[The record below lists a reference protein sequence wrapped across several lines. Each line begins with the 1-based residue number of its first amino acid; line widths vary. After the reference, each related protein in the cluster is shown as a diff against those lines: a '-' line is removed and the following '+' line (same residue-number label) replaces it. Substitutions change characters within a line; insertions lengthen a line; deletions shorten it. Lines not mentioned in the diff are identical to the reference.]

1 MRKKATPA
9 ARRRRTLSSTI
20 GGVPRLIIQV
30 CAFNE
35 ERTLADTLRALPRE
49 VTGFEEVR
57 VLVVDDGSTDATAEV
72 ARRAGADVVVRHPGN
87 QGLARAFMTAIGAS
101 VAAGADVIVH
111 TDADNQYDA
120 RDIAVLV
127 SPIHEGRADVVVG
140 ARPIE
145 SIRHFSLAKRLLQR
159 AGSAVVRSLSRTRVQ
174 DAPSGFRAY
183 TRDAALRLN
192 VFNSFSYTLETL
204 IQAGRG
210 NLRVVNVPVR
220 VNPPTRQSR
229 LARGSAHYV
238 LRSSLAIIGAYVA
251 YRPVRLFAAI
261 GAVFLLPAGV
271 LAGRYLVLMSQGA
284 GKGHVQGV
292 IVASALGACGVFM
305 LAIGAI
311 AHLLS
316 VNRRLL
322 EEIRYLERVRRA
334 DGAGGTGSEVGADG
348 GADVL
353 ARVVVRPGVSVP
365 HPDALEASNGNPA
378 ETGAAMS
385 TLDR

>member
-1 MRKKATPA
+1 MAV
-9 ARRRRTLSSTI
+9 L
-20 GGVPRLIIQV
+20 VIQI

-35 ERTLADTLRALPRE
+35 AKTLGEALRALPRH
-49 VTGFEEVR
+49 VPGFDEVR
-57 VLVVDDGSTDATAEV
+57 WLVVDDGSTDDTAAE
-72 ARRAGADVVVRHPGN
+72 ADRAGADLVVRHTGN
-87 QGLARAFMTAIGAS
+87 QGLARAFMTAIEAS
-101 VAAGADVIVH
+101 VSAGADVIVH

-120 RDIAVLV
+120 RDIARLV
-127 SPIHEGRADVVVG
+127 TPIVEGGADVVVG

-145 SIRHFSLAKRLLQR
+145 SIRHFSWSKRVLQR
-159 AGSAVVRSLSRTRVQ
+159 VGSAVVRSLSRTEVQ

-220 VNPPTRQSR
+220 VNPPTRRSR
-229 LARGSAHYV
+229 LARGTLHYV
-238 LRSSLAIIGAYVA
+238 ARSAAAIVGAYVA
-251 YRPVRLFAAI
+251 YRPVRLFTAI
-261 GAVFLLPAGV
+261 AAVFLIPAVG
-271 LAGRYLVLMSQGA
+271 LAARYAVFMGQGA
-284 GKGHVQGV
+284 GKGHVQSV

-322 EEIRYLERVRRA
+322 EEIRYLERVRRVGS
-334 DGAGGTGSEVGADG
+334 GAVTP
-348 GADVL
+348 
-353 ARVVVRPGVSVP
+353 RVVVRPGGGVHANDASVNVRAGCR
-365 HPDALEASNGNPA
+365 ALDSTDSNAPVRVEAGSDSAG
-378 ETGAAMS
+378 
-385 TLDR
+385 

>member
-1 MRKKATPA
+1 M
-9 ARRRRTLSSTI
+9 
-20 GGVPRLIIQV
+20 PRLVIQI
-30 CAFNE
+30 CAYNE
-35 ERTLADTLRALPRE
+35 EQTLAETLRALPRG
-49 VTGFEEVR
+49 VDGFDDVR
-57 VLVVDDGSTDATAEV
+57 WLVVDDGSDDGTAAAAEQ
-72 ARRAGADVVVRHPGN
+72 AGADEVVRHTGN
-87 QGLARAFMTAIGAS
+87 QGLARAFMTAIEAS

-120 RDIAVLV
+120 RDIAALV
-127 SPIHEGRADVVVG
+127 RPIVEGRADVVVG

-145 SIRHFSLAKRLLQR
+145 SIRHFSLAKRVLQR
-159 AGSAVVRSLSRTRVQ
+159 VGSAVVRSLSRTEVQ

-220 VNPPTRQSR
+220 VNPPTRTSR
-229 LARGSAHYV
+229 LARGTLHYV
-238 LRSSLAIIGAYVA
+238 ARSAAAIAGAYVA
-251 YRPVRLFAAI
+251 YRPVRLFSALGAMFLVP
-261 GAVFLLPAGV
+261 GAVLAARYGFLMA
-271 LAGRYLVLMSQGA
+271 QGA
-284 GKGHVQGV
+284 GKGHVQSV

-322 EEIRYLERVRRA
+322 EEIRYLERSRRA
-334 DGAGGTGSEVGADG
+334 GAGGEAVRAD
-348 GADVL
+348 AQ
-353 ARVVVRPGVSVP
+353 VVVRAGVSVP
-365 HPDALEASNGNPA
+365 AGARATGSGGSGASGASNG
-378 ETGAAMS
+378 TAAS
-385 TLDR
+385 TAASTTRSTDR

>member
-1 MRKKATPA
+1 M
-9 ARRRRTLSSTI
+9 S
-20 GGVPRLIIQV
+20 RLIIQI

-35 ERTLADTLRALPRE
+35 ERTLAEALRALPRE
-49 VTGFEEVR
+49 VAGFDEVR
-57 VLVVDDGSTDATAEV
+57 WLVVDDGSEDRTSAAAE
-72 ARRAGADVVVRHPGN
+72 RAGADIVVRHPGN
-87 QGLARAFMTAIGAS
+87 QGLARAFMTAIEAS

-120 RDIAVLV
+120 RDIAALV
-127 SPIHEGRADVVVG
+127 APIVEGRADVVVG

-145 SIRHFSLAKRLLQR
+145 SIRHFSYSKRALQR
-159 AGSAVVRSLSRTRVQ
+159 VGSAVVRSLSRTGVQ

-220 VNPPTRQSR
+220 VNPPTRASR
-229 LARGSAHYV
+229 LARGSGHYV
-238 LRSSLAIIGAYVA
+238 LRSALAIVGAYVA
-251 YRPVRLFAAI
+251 YRPVRLFAGIA
-261 GAVFLLPAGV
+261 AVFLLPALL
-271 LAGRYLVLMSQGA
+271 LAGRYLVLMAQGA
-284 GKGHVQGV
+284 GKGHVQSV

-334 DGAGGTGSEVGADG
+334 DDARASARATP
-348 GADVL
+348 DVVL
-353 ARVVVRPGVSVP
+353 RAGVSVP
-365 HPDALEASNGNPA
+365 VRGRAGVSDAPAAAVASAGEA
-378 ETGAAMS
+378 EAAMS
-385 TLDR
+385 PRVR

>member
-1 MRKKATPA
+1 M
-9 ARRRRTLSSTI
+9 
-20 GGVPRLIIQV
+20 GGVPRLVIQV

-35 ERTLADTLRALPRE
+35 EQTLADTLRALPRE
-49 VTGFEEVR
+49 VAGFDEVLW
-57 VLVVDDGSTDATAEV
+57 LVVDDGSTDRTAAV
-72 ARRAGADVVVRHPGN
+72 AHASGADIVVKHPGN

-101 VAAGADVIVH
+101 VGAGADVIVH

-120 RDIAVLV
+120 TGIGALV
-127 SPIHEGRADVVVG
+127 APIGDGRADVVVG

-145 SIRHFSLAKRLLQR
+145 TIRHFSLPKRLLQR
-159 AGSAVVRSLSRTRVQ
+159 AGSAVVRSLSRTNVQ

-220 VNPPTRQSR
+220 VNPPTRASR

-238 LRSSLAIIGAYVA
+238 LRSSLAIVGAYVA
-251 YRPVRLFAAI
+251 YQPVRLFAAI
-261 GAVFLLPAGV
+261 SAAFLLPAGV
-271 LAGRYLVLMSQGA
+271 LAGRYAVLMAQGA

-322 EEIRYLERVRRA
+322 EEVRYLERVRRA
-334 DGAGGTGSEVGADG
+334 DEARAD
-348 GADVL
+348 AQPP
-353 ARVVVRPGVSVP
+353 ARVVVRTGISVP
-365 HPDALEASNGNPA
+365 GPASPAMSNGVPGPPA
-378 ETGAAMS
+378 AARS
-385 TLDR
+385 TPDR